1 MEKKHQVTE
10 IQKHS
15 WGFGGVAENLGINVI
30 QSLAYNI
37 FQIGMGMS
45 PLVIGIAMGGSK
57 VIEAISDPVFGSMS
71 DNTRSRFG
79 RRRPWIF
86 GGAIITA
93 IVFMSV
99 WFVPRHI
106 ADLTFLG
113 FKLSGAF
120 LQAAYLISTISLF
133 YLVFAIWQIPFSA
146 LGLEMVEDY
155 AERTKLQTY
164 KQVYSYIIGAV
175 IGSLYFIVQMHDVWG
190 GDEVTGARY
199 VGLIAGCLILISAML
214 PAIVCRERFVI
225 KHDKI
230 PFWPSFMETLKDKPF
245 RLLMGSL
252 FFVFV
257 SLFFML
263 PLLNYISIYYVATTG
278 LHLVPDWSWHAPF
291 TFHLVEKQLTNK
303 EFAGVIGV
311 YSALVQLVTQLGS
324 TFLVNKAGKFVE
336 KRTLLISG
344 LVIGI
349 FGYFSSWFFFTPNLP
364 YLQIVPPII
373 VNIGLAACWC
383 LIGSFSADICDWD
396 ELNTGKR
403 REGMYAAVTG
413 FLIKLSIAFVIAVS
427 SWVLVQIGI
436 SGANPILSPSMIFTL
451 RYMYILIP
459 VTASLLAIFFIWKY
473 PLTKAKVI
481 EIQKTL
487 NERRAENSHV

>member
-1 MEKKHQVTE
+1 MYVCRKILIYIFYIISSHFINIKVIAYMEKKHQVTE
-10 IQKHS
+10 VQKHA

-155 AERTKLQTY
+155 AERTKYRHINKFT
-164 KQVYSYIIGAV
+164 
-175 IGSLYFIVQMHDVWG
+175 
-190 GDEVTGARY
+190 R
-199 VGLIAGCLILISAML
+199 IL
-214 PAIVCRERFVI
+214 
-225 KHDKI
+225 
-230 PFWPSFMETLKDKPF
+230 
-245 RLLMGSL
+245 
-252 FFVFV
+252 
-257 SLFFML
+257 
-263 PLLNYISIYYVATTG
+263 
-278 LHLVPDWSWHAPF
+278 LV
-291 TFHLVEKQLTNK
+291 L
-303 EFAGVIGV
+303 
-311 YSALVQLVTQLGS
+311 
-324 TFLVNKAGKFVE
+324 
-336 KRTLLISG
+336 
-344 LVIGI
+344 
-349 FGYFSSWFFFTPNLP
+349 
-364 YLQIVPPII
+364 
-373 VNIGLAACWC
+373 
-383 LIGSFSADICDWD
+383 
-396 ELNTGKR
+396 
-403 REGMYAAVTG
+403 
-413 FLIKLSIAFVIAVS
+413 
-427 SWVLVQIGI
+427 
-436 SGANPILSPSMIFTL
+436 
-451 RYMYILIP
+451 
-459 VTASLLAIFFIWKY
+459 
-473 PLTKAKVI
+473 
-481 EIQKTL
+481 
-487 NERRAENSHV
+487 